1 MRNISQVTGRHT
13 VCVHYLECRLSVVAK
28 TEAWI
33 FKRQCIHKACS
44 VTVVSGRGKRAFVKT
59 EKISQIL
66 VRDFI
71 SIVNVSE
78 VALLADLH
86 HIVCIIGSQLESLI
100 FFVIKDIDNYHSLQK
115 SEPYGSIDIITHK
128 KNNATG

>member
-1 MRNISQVTGRHT
+1 MRNISQVAGRHT
-13 VCVHYLECRLSVVAK
+13 VSVHYFESRLSVVTKAE
-28 TEAWI
+28 TWL

-66 VRDFI
+66 VRYFI

-115 SEPYGSIDIITHK
+115 SEPYGSLIL
-128 KNNATG
+128 